1 MLKNIILVLTL
12 CLTTNVVAQKNS
24 LIIQNLEFGLG
35 YIFKTTNENSL
46 VRYQIASRNLLLNER
61 LGFMYT
67 IEYPLDD
74 GINPNSSAKE
84 MSDLFGLNYRFSN
97 DFSFQ
102 AMSGLAA
109 NSVFKS
115 KNGLNGVR
123 KAISITYHPDNT
135 PFTITTGYSGSFGP
149 SLTVNYR
156 IFFNK
161 KKDKEKIKNKESQL
175 TKKSA
180 SNKPTNTSSTKK
192 SSTRALMY
200 PPSTIIAAKNA
211 NKDSNKSTTKE
222 PIQEKAA
229 DSDKK
234 QAAEKA
240 AADAKKKAEKA
251 AADAKKKAEKAAA
264 DAKQAAEKAA
274 ADAKKRAEKAVADA
288 KKLCDESE
296 VLYPLNMYDL
306 SSSEKKNLQK
316 LAQYLKTNPKIK
328 LQIFGSTDKS
338 GSEEYNLKLGSKRT
352 NSSENYLIQLG
363 VSSKQLETINLGE
376 SKSQNSNS
384 KQERAKAR
392 STTYKIIPLLP

>member
-1 MLKNIILVLTL
+1 
-12 CLTTNVVAQKNS
+12 
-24 LIIQNLEFGLG
+24 
-35 YIFKTTNENSL
+35 
-46 VRYQIASRNLLLNER
+46 
-61 LGFMYT
+61 
-67 IEYPLDD
+67 
-74 GINPNSSAKE
+74 
-84 MSDLFGLNYRFSN
+84 
-97 DFSFQ
+97 
-102 AMSGLAA
+102 MSGLAA

-234 QAAEKA
+234 QAEEKAQQAKQAAEKA

-251 AADAKKKAEKAAA
+251 AADAKKR
-264 DAKQAAEKAA
+264 AEKAA
-274 ADAKKRAEKAVADA
+274 ADAKKRAEKAMADA

-296 VLYPLNMYDL
+296 VLYPLNMYNL

>member
-1 MLKNIILVLTL
+1 MLKNTILVLTL

-61 LGFMYT
+61 LGFTYT
-67 IEYPLDD
+67 IEYPLDE
-74 GINPNSSAKE
+74 GINPKSSANE
-84 MSDLFGLNYRFSN
+84 MADLFGLNYKFSN

-180 SNKPTNTSSTKK
+180 SNKPANTSSTKK

-234 QAAEKA
+234 QAEEKAQQAKQAAEKA

-251 AADAKKKAEKAAA
+251 V
-264 DAKQAAEKAA
+264 
-274 ADAKKRAEKAVADA
+274 ADAKKRAKKAVADA

-296 VLYPLNMYDL
+296 VLYPLNMYDI
-306 SSSEKKNLQK
+306 SSAEKKNLQK

>member
-1 MLKNIILVLTL
+1 MLKNTILVLTL

-35 YIFKTTNENSL
+35 YIFKTNNENSL

-61 LGFMYT
+61 LGFTYT
-67 IEYPLDD
+67 IEYPLDE
-74 GINPNSSAKE
+74 GINPKSSANE
-84 MSDLFGLNYRFSN
+84 MNDLFGLNYRFSN

-102 AMSGLAA
+102 VASGLAG

-180 SNKPTNTSSTKK
+180 SDKPTNTSSTKK
-192 SSTRALMY
+192 SSTRALMH

-211 NKDSNKSTTKE
+211 NKDSNKSTTKA
-222 PIQEKAA
+222 PIQEKAE

-234 QAAEKA
+234 QAEEKA
-240 AADAKKKAEKA
+240 QQ
-251 AADAKKKAEKAAA
+251 
-264 DAKQAAEKAA
+264 AKQAAEKAA
-274 ADAKKRAEKAVADA
+274 ADAKKRAEKAMADA

>member
-61 LGFMYT
+61 LGFTYT

-74 GINPNSSAKE
+74 GTNPKSSANE
-84 MSDLFGLNYRFSN
+84 MNDLFGLNYKFSN

-102 AMSGLAA
+102 AASGLAG

-161 KKDKEKIKNKESQL
+161 KKDKEKIKNKDSQL

-211 NKDSNKSTTKE
+211 NKDSNNKSTTKE

-234 QAAEKA
+234 QAEEKA
-240 AADAKKKAEKA
+240 QQ
-251 AADAKKKAEKAAA
+251 
-264 DAKQAAEKAA
+264 AKQAAEKAA
-274 ADAKKRAEKAVADA
+274 ADAKKRAEKAMADA

-338 GSEEYNLKLGSKRT
+338 GSEEYNLKLGGKRT

>member
-1 MLKNIILVLTL
+1 MLKNTILILTL
-12 CLTTNVVAQKNS
+12 CLTTNVVAQQNS

-35 YIFKTTNENSL
+35 YIFKTNNENSL

-67 IEYPLDD
+67 IEYPLDE
-74 GINPNSSAKE
+74 GTNPKSSTNE
-84 MSDLFGLNYRFSN
+84 MNDLFGLNYRFSN

-102 AMSGLAA
+102 AASGLAG

-135 PFTITTGYSGSFGP
+135 PFTITTGYSGSMGF
-149 SLTVNYR
+149 SLGVNYR

-180 SNKPTNTSSTKK
+180 SNKPANTSSTKK

-234 QAAEKA
+234 QAEEK
-240 AADAKKKAEKA
+240 EQQ
-251 AADAKKKAEKAAA
+251 
-264 DAKQAAEKAA
+264 AKQAAEKAA
-274 ADAKKRAEKAVADA
+274 ADAKKKAQKAVADAKKKAQKAADA

-338 GSEEYNLKLGSKRT
+338 GSEEYNLKLGAKRT

-384 KQERAKAR
+384 EQERAKSR